1 MVKPPRQNYSGTRKK
16 IESLLRF
23 GIIIMLLLIINVLAQ
38 DYFFRLDLTED
49 QRYTIT
55 EATENLLSGLDDVV
69 YVDVYLE
76 GDVPAGFK
84 RLQRSI
90 RETLEEFRNIG
101 GANVQFNFIDP
112 SEAVSAEARNE
123 FYQRLAAKGLQ
134 PTNII
139 DNEGGKKTEKIVVPG
154 AVISYGG
161 EERGVMLLRGNQ
173 AASPEEKL
181 NQSVEG
187 VEYALAS
194 TIQELAQEESFRVGW
209 LTGHGELDSV
219 RVSSIQEAIAEKY
232 LLEEVYLPTAEN
244 LSRYDA
250 LIMAK
255 PTQPFS
261 EQAKYKLDQYLL
273 NGGRGLFFVDQVL
286 VNMDSAGGA
295 GTLGIPLDLNLTDF
309 FFNYGIRLNQNLVQ
323 DLSSGAY
330 PVVVGYMGNEPQI
343 QMMPWPFFPVLNN
356 YGPHVIVRNLDATYG
371 QFMSTIDTVISEGVS
386 KVPLIFT
393 SEYARTFAAPVRVS
407 VNDLRRDLNPDQ
419 YNQGPLPVGF
429 LLEGR
434 FSSLYQNRF
443 LPEGV
448 TNDGFLEAGEA
459 RLITVADGDFIAN
472 ELNFQ
477 TGEPYPLGF
486 APFTRQTFA
495 NQEFVMNALAYLTNE
510 EGLILARNKE
520 VSIRPLDPVQSE
532 EEKIFWQV
540 LNLGGPVLLII
551 LLGILFNYFR
561 RRRYTHFKSYL

>member
-1 MVKPPRQNYSGTRKK
+1 MVKPSRQNYSGTQKK

-23 GIIIMLLLIINVLAQ
+23 VIIVMLLLICNVLAQ

-55 EATENLLSGLDDVV
+55 EATENLLSGLEDVV

-90 RETLEEFRNIG
+90 RETLEEFRNIA

-112 SEAVSAEARNE
+112 SEAVSPEARNE

-139 DNEGGKKTEKIVVPG
+139 DNDGGKKTEKIVVPG

-194 TIQELAQEESFRVGW
+194 TIQELAQERRFRVGW

-219 RVSSIQEAIAEKY
+219 RVSSVQEAIAEKY
-232 LLEEVYLPTAEN
+232 VLEEVFLPAAEN

-261 EQAKYKLDQYLL
+261 ERVKYKLDQYLL

-356 YGPHVIVRNLDATYG
+356 YGPHVLVRNLDATYG
-371 QFMSTIDTVISEGVS
+371 QFMSTIDTVKSDGVS
-386 KVPLIFT
+386 KIPLIFT

-429 LLEGR
+429 LLEGG
-434 FSSLYQNRF
+434 FPSLYQNRF

-448 TNDGFLEAGEA
+448 AKEGFMDAGEA
-459 RLITVADGDFIAN
+459 KLITVADGDFIAN

-520 VSIRPLDPVQSE
+520 VSIRPLDPVQAE
-532 EEKIFWQV
+532 EEKLFWQV
-540 LNLGGPVLLII
+540 LNLAGPVLLVI
-551 LLGILFNYFR
+551 LLGILFNYSR
-561 RRRYTHFKSYL
+561 RRRYTQFKSYL

>member
-1 MVKPPRQNYSGTRKK
+1 MVNNSRQPYSGTQKK

-23 GIIIMLLLIINVLAQ
+23 GIVIMLLLIANVLAR
-38 DYFFRLDLTED
+38 DYFFRIDLTED
-49 QRYTIT
+49 KRYTIT
-55 EATENLLSGLDDVV
+55 DATKNLLRELDDVV
-69 YVDVYLE
+69 YVEVYLE
-76 GDVPAGFK
+76 GEVPGGFK

-90 RETLEEFRNIG
+90 RETLEEFRNIAG
-101 GANVQFNFIDP
+101 PKVQFSFIDP
-112 SEAVSAEARNE
+112 AEAASPEARNE

-139 DNEGGKKTEKIVVPG
+139 DTEGGRKTEKIVVPG

-161 EERGVMLLRGNQ
+161 EEQGVMLLGGNK

-187 VEYALAS
+187 IEYALAS
-194 TIQELAQEESFRVGW
+194 TIQALAREQQFRVGW

-219 RVSSIQEAIAEKY
+219 RVSSVQEAIAEKY
-232 LLEEVYLPTAEN
+232 ILEEVFLPAAQN
-244 LSRYDA
+244 LDRYDA

-286 VNMDSAGGA
+286 VNMDSAGGE
-295 GTLGIPLDLNLTDF
+295 GTLGIPLNLNLNDF

-330 PVVVGYMGNEPQI
+330 PVVVGNIGTEPQI

-371 QFMSTIDTVISEGVS
+371 QFMSTIDTVKSEGIS
-386 KVPLIFT
+386 KVPLILT
-393 SEYARTFAAPVRVS
+393 SEYARTFNAPVRVS
-407 VNDLRRDLNPDQ
+407 INDLRRDLNPKQ
-419 YNQGPLPVGF
+419 YTEGPLPVGF

-434 FSSLYQNRF
+434 FPSLYQNRF

-448 TNDGFLEAGEA
+448 PNEGFLEEGEA

-472 ELNFQ
+472 ELNFR

-486 APFTRQTFA
+486 APFTQQTFA
-495 NQEFVMNALAYLTNE
+495 NQEFVMNSLAYLTNE

-532 EEKIFWQV
+532 EEKLFWQV
-540 LNLGGPVLLII
+540 VNLAGPVVLVI
-551 LLGILFNYFR
+551 LLGLVFNYVR
-561 RRRYTHFKSYL
+561 KRRYTHFKSYL